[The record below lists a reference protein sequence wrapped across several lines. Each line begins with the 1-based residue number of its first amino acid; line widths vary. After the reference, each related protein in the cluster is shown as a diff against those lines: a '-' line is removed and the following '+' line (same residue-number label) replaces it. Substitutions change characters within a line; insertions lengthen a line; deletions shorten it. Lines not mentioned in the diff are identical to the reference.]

1 MCRAYPSVDCRSDV
15 SLNPVKASVVL
26 TYTQE
31 PLPFTSALV
40 LVACRNT
47 LNLNQKLA
55 KLLP

>member
-15 SLNPVKASVVL
+15 SQGLGST